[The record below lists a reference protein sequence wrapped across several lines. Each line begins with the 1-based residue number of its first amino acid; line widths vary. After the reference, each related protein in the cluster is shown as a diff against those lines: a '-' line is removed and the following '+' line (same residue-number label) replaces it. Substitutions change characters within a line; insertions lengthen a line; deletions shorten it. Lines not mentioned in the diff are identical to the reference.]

1 MIETSPSELIKLG
14 AVLFHAGHGLVVL
27 AGRRPAG
34 TQRAEAD
41 ENTWS
46 HPRFQQILWDD
57 PSISS
62 IGPGQS
68 VITSHSVRR
77 ICMEAGPKKWPLFP
91 DSHRAPELDLILS
104 DEGGARGMVEEDAT
118 EASFCQ
124 RAPERLPCV
133 RPDTRVRTRT
143 AFGWPLM

>member
-1 MIETSPSELIKLG
+1 MIETSPSELIKL
-14 AVLFHAGHGLVVL
+14 FE
-27 AGRRPAG
+27 GRFWNMLDTDWSSWRDAYL
-34 TQRAEAD
+34 QQVRNVQEAD

-77 ICMEAGPKKWPLFP
+77 ICMEAGSQKWPFSRIVTALLSWILFSP
-91 DSHRAPELDLILS
+91 TKAVLAAWSKKMPLKP
-104 DEGGARGMVEEDAT
+104 G
-118 EASFCQ
+118 
-124 RAPERLPCV
+124 LP
-133 RPDTRVRTRT
+133 TSS
-143 AFGWPLM
+143 